1 MGDLKDKEKFI
12 ELRAKGWSFD
22 KIAKEL
28 HKRKAT
34 LIDWSKELE
43 SEIANRKAI
52 ELEVLYEKHYLLKE
66 QRIEKL
72 GNLLNKIINEIDN
85 RNLKDIPTD
94 KLFDLL
100 LKYNKE
106 IKEEMIEPV
115 YKSTMEIENERQS
128 YELLKTLTVIE
139 SDNHVETNME
149 LINE

>member
-1 MGDLKDKEKFI
+1 MGDLEVKEKFI
-12 ELRAKGWSFD
+12 ELRAKGWTFD

-52 ELEVLYEKHYLLKE
+52 ELELLYEKHYLLKE
-66 QRIEKL
+66 QRIEIL
-72 GNLLNKIINEIDN
+72 GNLLNKIINEIEN
-85 RNLKDIPTD
+85 RNLKDIPTN
-94 KLFDLL
+94 KLFDLF

-128 YELLKTLTVIE
+128 NELLKTLTVIE

>member
-1 MGDLKDKEKFI
+1 MF
-12 ELRAKGWSFD
+12 
-22 KIAKEL
+22 
-28 HKRKAT
+28 
-34 LIDWSKELE
+34 
-43 SEIANRKAI
+43 
-52 ELEVLYEKHYLLKE
+52 
-66 QRIEKL
+66 
-72 GNLLNKIINEIDN
+72 
-85 RNLKDIPTD
+85 
-94 KLFDLL
+94 

>member
-1 MGDLKDKEKFI
+1 MGDLEDKEKFI
-12 ELRAKGWSFD
+12 ELRAKGWTFD

-43 SEIANRKAI
+43 SEIANRKSI

-139 SDNHVETNME
+139 SDNHVGTNME

>member
-1 MGDLKDKEKFI
+1 MGDLEDKEKFI
-12 ELRAKGWSFD
+12 ELRAKGWTFD

-85 RNLKDIPTD
+85 RNLKDIPTN
-94 KLFDLL
+94 KLFDLF

-139 SDNHVETNME
+139 SDNHVETNTE

>member
-12 ELRAKGWSFD
+12 ELRAKGWTFD

-128 YELLKTLTVIE
+128 NELLKTLTVIE

>member
-1 MGDLKDKEKFI
+1 MGNLEDKEKFI
-12 ELRAKGWSFD
+12 ELRAKGWTFD

>member
-1 MGDLKDKEKFI
+1 MGDLEVKEKFI
-12 ELRAKGWSFD
+12 ELRAKGWTFD

-85 RNLKDIPTD
+85 RNLKDIPTA
-94 KLFDLL
+94 KLFDLF

-139 SDNHVETNME
+139 SDNHVETNTE

>member
-1 MGDLKDKEKFI
+1 MGDLEDKEKFI
-12 ELRAKGWSFD
+12 ELRAKGWTFD

-85 RNLKDIPTD
+85 RDLKDIPTN

>member
-1 MGDLKDKEKFI
+1 MGDLEDKEKFI

-85 RNLKDIPTD
+85 RNLKDIPTN

-139 SDNHVETNME
+139 SDNHVETNTE

>member
-1 MGDLKDKEKFI
+1 MGDLEVKEKFI

-66 QRIEKL
+66 QRIEIL
-72 GNLLNKIINEIDN
+72 GNLLNKIINEIEN
-85 RNLKDIPTD
+85 RNLKDIPTN
-94 KLFDLL
+94 KLFDLF

>member
-1 MGDLKDKEKFI
+1 MGDLEVKEKFI
-12 ELRAKGWSFD
+12 ELRAKGWTFD

-72 GNLLNKIINEIDN
+72 GNLLNKIINEIEN
-85 RNLKDIPTD
+85 RNLKDIPTN
-94 KLFDLL
+94 KLFDLF

-128 YELLKTLTVIE
+128 NELLKTLTVIE

>member
-1 MGDLKDKEKFI
+1 MGDLEDKEKFI
-12 ELRAKGWSFD
+12 ELRAKGWTFD

-115 YKSTMEIENERQS
+115 YTSTMELENERQS

>member
-85 RNLKDIPTD
+85 RDLKDIPTN

-128 YELLKTLTVIE
+128 NELLKTLTVIE

>member
-1 MGDLKDKEKFI
+1 MGDLEDKEKFI
-12 ELRAKGWSFD
+12 ELRAKGWTFD

-85 RNLKDIPTD
+85 RNLKDIPTN

-139 SDNHVETNME
+139 SDNHVETNTE
-149 LINE
+149 LIN

>member
-1 MGDLKDKEKFI
+1 MGDLKVKEKFI
-12 ELRAKGWSFD
+12 ELRAKGWTFD

-85 RNLKDIPTD
+85 RDLKDIPTN

-139 SDNHVETNME
+139 SDNHVE
-149 LINE
+149 LIWN

>member
-12 ELRAKGWSFD
+12 ELRAKGWTFD

-52 ELEVLYEKHYLLKE
+52 ELEALYEKHYLLKE

-72 GNLLNKIINEIDN
+72 GNLLNKIINEIEN
-85 RNLKDIPTD
+85 RNLKDIPTN